1 MEDYY
6 EDEYTRRA
14 DAAYFEMWEEL
25 DKRDRNVRQWNE
37 ALEPPQP
44 SRCNERYEELQEVAK
59 QIRKAKWD
67 RLAIREAYHV
77 LPNGHVDPHHPQGE
91 PSATP

>member
-1 MEDYY
+1 MEDY

-25 DKRDRNVRQWNE
+25 DNE
-37 ALEPPQP
+37 ALEK
-44 SRCNERYEELQEVAK
+44 SDEAERYEELQEVAK

>member
-25 DKRDRNVRQWNE
+25 DNE
-37 ALEPPQP
+37 ALEK
-44 SRCNERYEELQEVAK
+44 SDEAERYEELQEVAK